1 MKKSKFSMI
10 AVMAFYIAAGVLACT
25 FFFLRGSSLSGEE
38 ASAQTELYDIKPQL
52 SQASETESAST
63 PEASQPDTLPA
74 ESEYAQASSETSE
87 TESSD
92 ITTEEPKYYAFTAL
106 NFKGNLHVREAASM
120 NAKIIARFTPGSSG
134 YVIEL
139 GPTWS
144 LVTSGD
150 ITGYVFNE
158 YLEFTEIPEEE
169 YPLR

>member
-38 ASAQTELYDIKPQL
+38 ASARTELYDIKPQL
-52 SQASETESAST
+52 SQASETEPAPT
-63 PEASQPDTLPA
+63 PEASQPETSPA
-74 ESEYAQASSETSE
+74 ESEYAQSEPETSE
-87 TESSD
+87 AEISD
-92 ITTEEPKYYAFTAL
+92 TTEAPKYYAFTTL

-120 NAKIIARFTPGSSG
+120 NAKIIARFTPGISG